1 MIYVIVRQSNVI
13 WGERGTTRVLQF
25 LGSLGAIVLVDLA
38 LSGDNALV
46 IGAAASGLSRRRR
59 LLAILAGGGSAIVL
73 RILFA
78 AAATLLLQV
87 ALIEAIGG
95 VVLLFIAARLLTGR
109 EAVEAEREEAAA
121 EGVPAKEPS
130 FTQALL
136 TILVADLT
144 MSLDNILAVGGL
156 AHGEITLL
164 AVGLLI
170 SIALLMVGSAIVA
183 ELIGRLPLLLDL
195 AALTLGW
202 TGASMTLHDHIVGP
216 YLRVV
221 PQATYVVPAI
231 GVAIVLLVDI
241 VVRARDAR
249 AHRDTSTGRHIEQ
262 PSETNSVR

>member
-1 MIYVIVRQSNVI
+1 M
-13 WGERGTTRVLQF
+13 LQF
-25 LGSLGAIVLVDLA
+25 LGSLGAIILVDLA

-59 LLAILAGGGSAIVL
+59 LLAILTGGGSAILL

-78 AAATLLLQV
+78 AAATLLLTI

-95 VVLLFIAARLLTGR
+95 VVLLIIAARLLMGR
-109 EAVEAEREEAAA
+109 TAEEAKREEAAE
-121 EGVPAKEPS
+121 EGVAAKEPS

-156 AHGEITLL
+156 AHGDITLL
-164 AVGLLI
+164 AVGLFI

-202 TGASMTLHDHIVGP
+202 TGGSMALHDHIVGP
-216 YLRVV
+216 YLSVV
-221 PQATYVVPAI
+221 PQATYVVPAA
-231 GVAIVLLVDI
+231 GVAIVLLVDLI
-241 VVRARDAR
+241 LRVRATRVRRR
-249 AHRDTSTGRHIEQ
+249 AASQRPAEQ